1 MPDGGKLTIETNN
14 IRLSKSYCR
23 QHIGFKPGEYVF
35 LGISDT
41 GIGIDP
47 AALPHIFEP
56 FFTTKAIGKGTGL
69 GLATVYGIVK
79 QNNGFIYVYSEIG
92 QGTCFKIYL
101 PRYRGKPA
109 VAVDKDEPPVKS
121 RAITVMLVEDDDMV
135 RLMTQSMLKRIGH
148 EVISVDSPINALSL
162 CKTNDRRI
170 DLLLTDVVMPEMNG
184 PELRDRIQNERSDI
198 KVLFMSGYTSNVIVK
213 HGVLKPGVHF
223 LQKPFSLRQL
233 SLKVKEAMEE

>member
-1 MPDGGKLTIETNN
+1 
-14 IRLSKSYCR
+14 
-23 QHIGFKPGEYVF
+23 
-35 LGISDT
+35 
-41 GIGIDP
+41 
-47 AALPHIFEP
+47 
-56 FFTTKAIGKGTGL
+56 
-69 GLATVYGIVK
+69 
-79 QNNGFIYVYSEIG
+79 
-92 QGTCFKIYL
+92 
-101 PRYRGKPA
+101 
-109 VAVDKDEPPVKS
+109 
-121 RAITVMLVEDDDMV
+121 MLVEDDDMV